1 MDSEPENAYQGP
13 FGVDHVGFEAPG
25 RVGIFHYDEWQLA
38 EDAFRLRTLY
48 CGISTGTELSHFQGT
63 NPYLFARWDDVLKL
77 FVEDGGVT
85 QYPLPFTGYMQVGRV
100 AASHLDGVREGD
112 VVSATYGHKTGHTVM
127 ARHELFYPL
136 PADFDPMLGIYVAQ
150 MGPICANGILH
161 ADEEAYG
168 ANAQEFGCGVR
179 GKRVLIGGTGVI
191 GLFTGMMCQWAGA
204 SEVAILGRNDWKL
217 ERAAQLGMIPLNA
230 QSGGR
235 GLVDKAPL
243 ARRAWQSGRR
253 RGVSVFRLRRAV
265 APVFALPS
273 AAMRCD

>member
-127 ARHELFYPL
+127 ARHELFIPSPPISTRCL
-136 PADFDPMLGIYVAQ
+136 ASMWHRWGRFALTVSSTPMKRRTAQ
-150 MGPICANGILH
+150 TRRSSDA
-161 ADEEAYG
+161 AYG
-168 ANAQEFGCGVR
+168 AS
-179 GKRVLIGGTGVI
+179 
-191 GLFTGMMCQWAGA
+191 A
-204 SEVAILGRNDWKL
+204 S
-217 ERAAQLGMIPLNA
+217 
-230 QSGGR
+230 
-235 GLVDKAPL
+235 
-243 ARRAWQSGRR
+243 
-253 RGVSVFRLRRAV
+253 
-265 APVFALPS
+265 
-273 AAMRCD
+273 